1 MKNKLIAGII
11 TLSVLGG
18 MVTPTFAA
26 VKNSSQ
32 IKNKNEINVE
42 NNSKENLIQNT
53 KCGISG
59 SLLHGFKFKKIWWSN
74 NGSCGGIIIGG
85 TINNPNNDGNI
96 NNGNSNNNSSNN
108 NQNGNDNSNND
119 NNLGGNNGN
128 NNIEIT
134 PPTGNNEKPNNPS
147 VAQKPG
153 DTVTPPTTEEKPSV
167 PNIPSVDEKPGN
179 TDEPTVDETPSIPE
193 KPEVTPPA
201 VEEKPDNSIGNDTIN
216 SEQSF
221 MAEVERA
228 IYNKVNEER
237 AKAGVSSLTYNDV
250 MQKYARIKSK
260 DMGDNNYFSHEDL
273 SGNLIT
279 TQMRN
284 DGVSYKAWG
293 ENIAYIGGN
302 MSADALAQ
310 QFMTNWM
317 NSSGHR
323 ANILSDNFSSI
334 GVGVYKIGNKV
345 YATQE
350 FYK

>member
-1 MKNKLIAGII
+1 M
-11 TLSVLGG
+11 
-18 MVTPTFAA
+18 
-26 VKNSSQ
+26 
-32 IKNKNEINVE
+32 
-42 NNSKENLIQNT
+42 
-53 KCGISG
+53 
-59 SLLHGFKFKKIWWSN
+59 
-74 NGSCGGIIIGG
+74 
-85 TINNPNNDGNI
+85 
-96 NNGNSNNNSSNN
+96 
-108 NQNGNDNSNND
+108 
-119 NNLGGNNGN
+119 
-128 NNIEIT
+128 
-134 PPTGNNEKPNNPS
+134 
-147 VAQKPG
+147 
-153 DTVTPPTTEEKPSV
+153 
-167 PNIPSVDEKPGN
+167 
-179 TDEPTVDETPSIPE
+179 DETPSIPE

-334 GVGVYKIGNKV
+334 GVGIYKIGNKV